1 MAQDEV
7 RGSVVVAGRYR
18 LEDRL
23 GRGGMGTVWRATDE
37 LLGRPVA
44 VKELHVGEGDGDGVA
59 AGALREARAVAH
71 VRHPHVVV
79 VHDVVEHDGRPCIV
93 MELVDGGSLADL
105 VSAGK
110 TLTPVETA
118 RTALA
123 LLGALTAA
131 HGRGVLHRDVKP
143 ANVLMEAGTGRVVLT
158 DFGIARFSGA
168 TTISETGAFVG
179 SPEYTAPERM
189 QGAAAGPAADLWSL
203 GTLMCTALTGES
215 PFRRDSLGGV
225 LHAVVSGEIRTPAQA
240 GPLLPVIRGLLE
252 RDPERRMSAAEADRL
267 LSAYLAGGS
276 PVGPA
281 GRMTV
286 PVPVPVPLSG
296 PADAGRVPVP
306 ADYVPVPAGGT
317 SASVPADAAAPVA
330 GSMPA
335 PEHEGLT
342 APAVAPRPTARQRV
356 ATRRGLGLGV
366 VAAVVVLVAG
376 GVVVGADPLR
386 SLFGVVEE
394 HGGTS
399 SAPVAPGGSA
409 SPPVTPGG
417 GGSTPSPVS
426 VAPGAPPSGYRTF
439 ADPQGFAIA
448 VPEGYQRATDDQRVF
463 YVSPD
468 GAFRV
473 GIRVKMPMPGGPLGV
488 MRQAHA
494 KGPDTN
500 PGYRGGTV
508 VSTTHHE
515 LPAALWE
522 FTWNGFDPAE
532 GPRHTYDLCWDQNG
546 RMYDIWVSAPVD
558 ELAAAKRHF
567 DTAVATFVPGAPGSV
582 TP

>member
-44 VKELHVGEGDGDGVA
+44 VKELHAGEGDGDGVA

-79 VHDVVEHDGRPCIV
+79 VHDVVEHRGRPCIV

-105 VSAGK
+105 ISAGK

-143 ANVLMEAGTGRVVLT
+143 ANVLMESGTGRVVLT

-168 TTISETGAFVG
+168 TTISQTGAFVG
-179 SPEYTAPERM
+179 SPEYTAPERI
-189 QGAAAGPAADLWSL
+189 QGAEAGPAADLWSL
-203 GTLMCTALTGES
+203 GTLMCAALTGES

-225 LHAVVSGEIRTPAQA
+225 LHAVVSAEIRPPAQA
-240 GPLLPVIRGLLE
+240 GPLLPVILGLLE
-252 RDPERRMSAAEADRL
+252 RDPERRMAAAEADRL

-276 PVGPA
+276 PVPGGDSPVPDD
-281 GRMTV
+281 RV
-286 PVPVPVPLSG
+286 PVPVP
-296 PADAGRVPVP
+296 ADRAS
-306 ADYVPVPAGGT
+306 T
-317 SASVPADAAAPVA
+317 SASA
-330 GSMPA
+330 S
-335 PEHEGLT
+335 EGLT

-356 ATRRGLGLGV
+356 AIRPGLRLGLIAAAAAVLVAAGV
-366 VAAVVVLVAG
+366 VA
-376 GVVVGADPLR
+376 GVGPLR
-386 SLFGVVEE
+386 SLLDGEE
-394 HGGTS
+394 PGHGYRSGAAAPDA
-399 SAPVAPGGSA
+399 SATPPATPLAPPQGGA
-409 SPPVTPGG
+409 GA
-417 GGSTPSPVS
+417 PS
-426 VAPGAPPSGYRTF
+426 GPPSGYRTF

-468 GAFRV
+468 GAFRI
-473 GIRVKMPMPGGPLGV
+473 GIRVKMPVLGGPLGV

-494 KGPDTN
+494 MGPDTN
-500 PGYRGGTV
+500 PGYRTGTV
-508 VSTTHHE
+508 VSTTHHK

-532 GPRHTYDLCWDQNG
+532 GARHTYDLCWDQNG
-546 RMYDIWVSAPVD
+546 RMYDIWVSAPVG
-558 ELAAAKRHF
+558 ELTAAKRHF

>member
-7 RGSVVVAGRYR
+7 RGGVVVAGRYR
-18 LEDRL
+18 LEGRL

-44 VKELHVGEGDGDGVA
+44 IKELHLGEGDGDGAA

-105 VSAGK
+105 ISAGK

-118 RTALA
+118 RTGLA

-143 ANVLMEAGTGRVVLT
+143 ANVLMESGTGRVVLT

-168 TTISETGAFVG
+168 TTISQTGAFVG

-203 GTLMCTALTGES
+203 GTLLCAVLTGES
-215 PFRRDSLGGV
+215 PFRRDSLGGI
-225 LHAVVSGEIRTPAQA
+225 LHAVVSAEIRPPAQA

-252 RDPERRMSAAEADRL
+252 RDPERRMTAPEADRL
-267 LSAYLAGGS
+267 LSAYLAGGNLGS
-276 PVGPA
+276 AGGNPGPA
-281 GRMTV
+281 GG
-286 PVPVPVPLSG
+286 G
-296 PADAGRVPVP
+296 PA
-306 ADYVPVPAGGT
+306 PAGG
-317 SASVPADAAAPVA
+317 AAPTPVA
-330 GSMPA
+330 GHAAGSPPA
-335 PEHEGLT
+335 HGSPSAPASEGLT
-342 APAVAPRPTARQRV
+342 APALAPRPTARQFA
-356 ATRRGLGLGV
+356 ATRPGLRVGLIA
-366 VAAVVVLVAG
+366 AAVLLAG
-376 GVVVGADPLR
+376 GAWVGADR
-386 SLFGVVEE
+386 LFGVEDSGE
-394 HGGTS
+394 GSRSG
-399 SAPVAPGGSA
+399 APV
-409 SPPVTPGG
+409 
-417 GGSTPSPVS
+417 ST
-426 VAPGAPPSGYRTF
+426 APGASAAPPSTRPSLDPTPVGGVPRGGPPAGYRTF
-439 ADPQGFAIA
+439 ADPQGFTVA

-463 YVSPD
+463 YMSPD
-468 GAFRV
+468 GAFRI
-473 GIRVKMPMPGGPLGV
+473 GIRVKMPLPGGPLGV

-494 KGPDTN
+494 NGPETKA
-500 PGYRGGTV
+500 GYRDGRV
-508 VSTTHHE
+508 ASMIHHE
-515 LPAALWE
+515 LPSALWE

-532 GPRHTYDLCWDQNG
+532 GARHTYDLCWDENG
-546 RMYDIWVSAPVD
+546 RMYDIWVSAPVG
-558 ELAAAKRHF
+558 ELAEAKRHF

>member
-44 VKELHVGEGDGDGVA
+44 VKELHAGEGDGGGVA

-71 VRHPHVVV
+71 VRHPHIVV

-105 VSAGK
+105 ISAGK

-143 ANVLMEAGTGRVVLT
+143 ANVLMESGTGRVVLT
-158 DFGIARFSGA
+158 DFGIARISGT
-168 TTISETGAFVG
+168 TTISQTGAFVG

-189 QGAAAGPAADLWSL
+189 RGAEAGPAADLWSL

-225 LHAVVSGEIRTPAQA
+225 LHAVVSAEIRPPAQA

-252 RDPERRMSAAEADRL
+252 RDPERRMTAAEAARR
-267 LSAYLAGGS
+267 LSAYLAGGVS
-276 PVGPA
+276 
-281 GRMTV
+281 V
-286 PVPVPVPLSG
+286 PGGGSSV
-296 PADAGRVPVP
+296 PADPVP
-306 ADYVPVPAGGT
+306 ADLAPADHVPTSLPA
-317 SASVPADAAAPVA
+317 SAS
-330 GSMPA
+330 
-335 PEHEGLT
+335 EGLT

-356 ATRRGLGLGV
+356 AVRPRLRLGLV
-366 VAAVVVLVAG
+366 VAAAAVLVAA
-376 GVVVGADPLR
+376 GVVVGVDPLR
-386 SLFGVVEE
+386 SLL
-394 HGGTS
+394 GGEGAGNGS
-399 SAPVAPGGSA
+399 RSAVTVPEGSA
-409 SPPVTPGG
+409 TATATLPSIPNGAD
-417 GGSTPSPVS
+417 STPSAVGVTQS
-426 VAPGAPPSGYRTF
+426 GPPSGYRAV

-468 GAFRV
+468 GAFRI
-473 GIRVKMPMPGGPLGV
+473 GIRVKMPVPGGPLGV
-488 MRQAHA
+488 MQKAHGD
-494 KGPDTN
+494 GPDTN
-500 PGYRGGTV
+500 PGYRAGTV
-508 VSTTHHE
+508 VPTTHHE
-515 LPAALWE
+515 LPAARWE
-522 FTWNGFDPAE
+522 FTWDGFTPAE
-532 GPRHTYDLCWDQNG
+532 GARHTYDLCWDQNG
-546 RMYDIWVSAPVD
+546 RMYDIWVSAPVG
-558 ELAAAKRHF
+558 ELAEAKRHF